1 MCQPWDA
8 AEHTVTAPLV
18 VMELHI
24 QMGRW
29 TFFKGITMQV
39 ITVNEGDLGDYNTVY
54 KSGSPSN

>member
-1 MCQPWDA
+1 MSPYIGPVTYYVSAWDA

-39 ITVNEGDLGDYNTVY
+39 ITVNEEA
-54 KSGSPSN
+54 